1 MGLDMYLG
9 SYHKAKLNKKVF
21 NAKETEKLKDGDN
34 DYSVFDQCPDA
45 FKDIATEI
53 KVVNQYYDMEKI
65 SKTFANGEP
74 LTIGGYGSGQ
84 IYFRNYEKN
93 IKLDLDSEVIH
104 KDYLVSKEET
114 AYVIEGDYEIAYWRK
129 ANQIRQWFVD
139 HIDEFNEDDNGDYY
153 KVTKELLEQLVKDC
167 EITLNNHNLAKE
179 ILPTSSGF
187 FFGGTDYDEW
197 YYEQLENTVQVLT
210 EVIAETDW
218 DNEVV
223 TYHEWW

>member
-9 SYHKAKLNKKVF
+9 AYHKAKLNKKIF
-21 NAKETEKLKDGDN
+21 NAEETERLKDGDN
-34 DYSVFDQCPDA
+34 NYSIFDKCHNA

-65 SKTFANGEP
+65 SKAFADGGS

-84 IYFRNYEKN
+84 IYFRNYEKK
-93 IKLDLDSEVIH
+93 IKLDLDADMIH
-104 KDYLVSKEET
+104 RDYLVSREET
-114 AYVIEGDYEIAYWRK
+114 AYVIEGEYEVAYWRK

-139 HIDEFNEDDNGDYY
+139 HIDEFNEDDNCGFY
-153 KVTKELLEQLVKDC
+153 KVTKELLEELIKDC
-167 EITLNNHNLAKE
+167 ETVIKNKDLKE
-179 ILPTSSGF
+179 DVLPTSSGF
-187 FFGGTDYDEW
+187 FFGGTEYDDW
-197 YYEQLENTVQVLT
+197 YYKQLESTIEQC
-210 EVIAETDW
+210 EKVIAETDW